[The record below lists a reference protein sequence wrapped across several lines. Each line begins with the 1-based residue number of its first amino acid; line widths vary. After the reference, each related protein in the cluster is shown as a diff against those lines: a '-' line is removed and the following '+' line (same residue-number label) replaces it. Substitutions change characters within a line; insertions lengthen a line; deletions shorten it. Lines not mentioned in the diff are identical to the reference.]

1 MAQLVR
7 SRLRLK
13 LRNFGQ
19 MENNMITFK
28 CDGKTYTS
36 KELIEII
43 REYERRKSQQDV
55 DHVNTSDST
64 KENNA

>member
-1 MAQLVR
+1 
-7 SRLRLK
+7 
-13 LRNFGQ
+13 
-19 MENNMITFK
+19 MITFK

-43 REYERRKSQQDV
+43 RKYEKCKSQQNV
-55 DHVNTSDST
+55 DHANTSDST

>member
-1 MAQLVR
+1 MV
-7 SRLRLK
+7 
-13 LRNFGQ
+13 ND
-19 MENNMITFK
+19 MITFK

-43 REYERRKSQQDV
+43 REYEKRKSQQDV

>member
-1 MAQLVR
+1 MV
-7 SRLRLK
+7 
-13 LRNFGQ
+13 ND
-19 MENNMITFK
+19 MITFK

-36 KELIEII
+36 NELIEII
-43 REYERRKSQQDV
+43 REYEKRKSQQNV

>member
-1 MAQLVR
+1 
-7 SRLRLK
+7 
-13 LRNFGQ
+13 
-19 MENNMITFK
+19 MITFK

-43 REYERRKSQQDV
+43 REYEKRKSQQDAY
-55 DHVNTSDST
+55 HANTSDSA